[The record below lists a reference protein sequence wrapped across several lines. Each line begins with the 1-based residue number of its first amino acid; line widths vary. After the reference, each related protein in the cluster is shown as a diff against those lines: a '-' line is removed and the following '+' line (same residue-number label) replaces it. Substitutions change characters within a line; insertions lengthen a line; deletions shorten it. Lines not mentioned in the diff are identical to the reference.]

1 MGNPV
6 KVPDSSPNRDSVL
19 GSKIHI
25 ISLGDAVEIEE
36 FVILLQ
42 NPVNAQVVGW
52 PVSWFRGGLVGR
64 FRYRSLFFL
73 FSRPC

>member
-6 KVPDSSPNRDSVL
+6 KVPDSSPNRDAVL

-25 ISLGDAVEIEE
+25 IALGDTVEIEE

-42 NPVNAQVVGW
+42 NPVNAQVVHG
-52 PVSWFRGGLVGR
+52 VNVL
-64 FRYRSLFFL
+64 
-73 FSRPC
+73 